1 MPDKPKFYITTPIYY
16 PSDNPHI
23 GHAYTTVAAD
33 TMTRYKK
40 MRGYDAYFLTGT
52 DEHGQKIQRRA
63 AEAGMETLPF
73 VDNIIAHFKAVW
85 QTLLIDYDDFI
96 RTTEPRHKKVVQEIF
111 QKIYDKGDIYKSE
124 YQGWYCTPC
133 ETFFTERQLA
143 EGQTCPD
150 CGRPVETMKEESYFF
165 RMSKY
170 AGRWLQFI
178 EDNPAFIR
186 PESRRNEM
194 VNFVKQGLEDLCVS
208 RTTFDWGIPVPFD
221 ARHVV
226 YVWFDALV
234 NYISALAD
242 APNGNIYERYW
253 PASVHLV
260 GKDIIRFH
268 TVIWPIMLM
277 AAEIPLPET
286 VLGHGWVLFGDSKMS
301 KSKGNV
307 IDPIVL
313 SQKYSPDA
321 IRYFLMREM
330 GYGLDCSYS
339 EDILALRIN
348 TDLANDYGNLLSRV
362 TGMADKFQGGVILAP
377 AEPTEFDGELI
388 ELAQAT
394 PVLYG
399 KLMDEMRWSDA
410 LATLWKLINKANKYI
425 DDTAPWNLRK
435 SGEQGKLASALYNI
449 AEVMRLAT
457 IMVAPVMPSVPAKVW
472 EQLGIADQP
481 QLHGWES
488 LAWGGLPA
496 GAKVIHGD
504 PLFPRLDLNALDE
517 IPINR
522 GQTPQGAFSAAS
534 SGIHLGP
541 EDGGQ
546 IKSKASLAGLNTDSG
561 PSAPDSPAPLAATP
575 APTEAAA
582 VPAAPSAA
590 LNLEP
595 EISMEQFMT
604 MDMRVVKVL
613 NCEKVPKTDKL
624 LKFELQMGNEVC
636 TIVSGIAEY
645 YQPQELIG
653 KNLIAIANLQPVKI
667 RGIKSKGMLL
677 SAVNDANGKLELLE
691 VPSID
696 SGTRVR

>member
-63 AEAGMETLPF
+63 AEADMDTLPF
-73 VDNIIAHFKAVW
+73 VDGIITRFKELW

-96 RTTEPRHKKVVQEIF
+96 RTTEPRHKRVVQDIF

-150 CGRPVETMKEESYFF
+150 CGRPVEKMKEESYFF

-170 AGRWLQFI
+170 AERWLQFI
-178 EDNPAFIR
+178 EDNPDFIR
-186 PESRRNEM
+186 PQSRRNEM

-221 ARHVV
+221 TRHVV
-226 YVWFDALV
+226 YVWFDALT
-234 NYISALAD
+234 NYYSALLD
-242 APNGNIYERYW
+242 APQGGDISGRYW

-277 AAEIPLPET
+277 AAELPLPET
-286 VLGHGWVLFGDSKMS
+286 VLGHGWVLIGDSKMS

-330 GYGLDCSYS
+330 GYGLDCNYS

-362 TGMADKFQGGVILAP
+362 TGMAEKFQGGVILAP
-377 AEPTEFDGELI
+377 AEATEYDTELI
-388 ELAQAT
+388 ELAKAT
-394 PVLYG
+394 PERYG

-410 LATLWKLINKANKYI
+410 LTELWKLINKANKYI
-425 DDTAPWNLRK
+425 DDAAPWSLNK
-435 SGEQGKLASALYNI
+435 CGEKGKLAAVLYNI
-449 AEVMRLAT
+449 AEVVRLST
-457 IMVAPVMPSVPAKVW
+457 IMLAPVMPSMPVKVW
-472 EQLGIADQP
+472 EQLGITDRP
-481 QLHGWES
+481 DLHGWES
-488 LAWGGLPA
+488 LAWGKLPA
-496 GAKVIHGD
+496 GINVTHGA
-504 PLFPRLDLNALDE
+504 PLFPRIDLNALDE
-517 IPINR
+517 IPL
-522 GQTPQGAFSAAS
+522 SA
-534 SGIHLGP
+534 LP
-541 EDGGQ
+541 
-546 IKSKASLAGLNTDSG
+546 T
-561 PSAPDSPAPLAATP
+561 AP
-575 APTEAAA
+575 A
-582 VPAAPSAA
+582 VPTT
-590 LNLEP
+590 LKLEP
-595 EISMEQFMT
+595 EVSMEQFMT

-613 NCEKVPKTDKL
+613 ACEKVPKTDKL
-624 LKFELQMGNEVC
+624 LKFELQMGEEVR
-636 TIVSGIAEY
+636 TIISGIAQY
-645 YQPQELIG
+645 YQPEELIG

-667 RGIKSKGMLL
+667 RGIVSKGMLL
-677 SAVNDANGKLELLE
+677 SAVNDATGKLELLE
-691 VPSID
+691 VPSIE

>member
-1 MPDKPKFYITTPIYY
+1 MPDKPIFYITTPIYY

-63 AEAGMETLPF
+63 AEAGLDVLPF
-73 VDNIIAHFKAVW
+73 IDDIITRFKTVW

-96 RTTEPRHKKVVQEIF
+96 RTTEPRHKRIVQEIF
-111 QKIYDKGDIYKSE
+111 QKVYDKGDIYKSE
-124 YQGWYCTPC
+124 YEGWYCTPC

-150 CGRPVETMKEESYFF
+150 CGRPVEKMKEESYFF

-170 AGRWLQFI
+170 AERWLRYI
-178 EDNPAFIR
+178 EDNPDFIR
-186 PESRRNEM
+186 PQSRRHEM
-194 VNFVKQGLEDLCVS
+194 INFVKQGLEDLCVS

-221 ARHVV
+221 SRHVV
-226 YVWFDALV
+226 YVWFDALI
-234 NYISALAD
+234 NYVSALKD
-242 APNGNIYERYW
+242 APQGDIYERYW
-253 PASVHLV
+253 PATVHLV

-277 AAEIPLPET
+277 AAELPLPET
-286 VLGHGWVLFGDSKMS
+286 VLGHGWVLLDNKKVS

-307 IDPIVL
+307 VDPIVL
-313 SQKYSPDA
+313 SQKYGPDA

-362 TGMADKFQGGVILAP
+362 TGMTAKFLGGVIVAP
-377 AEPTEFDGELI
+377 TDSTEFDAELI

-394 PVLYG
+394 PARYE

-410 LATLWKLINKANKYI
+410 LAELWKLINKANKYI
-425 DDTAPWNLRK
+425 DDTAPWSFNK
-435 SGEQGKLASALYNI
+435 AGEKGKLADVLYNI
-449 AEVMRLAT
+449 AEVMRLST
-457 IMVAPVMPSVPAKVW
+457 IMLTPVMPSVPAKVW
-472 EQLGIADQP
+472 EQLGIADKP
-481 QLHGWES
+481 ELHGWES
-488 LAWGGLPA
+488 LNWGCLPA
-496 GAKVIHGD
+496 GVQVTHGK
-504 PLFPRLDLNALDE
+504 PLFPRLDLNALDD
-517 IPINR
+517 IPLKASP
-522 GQTPQGAFSAAS
+522 TEPTATVPKKAAS
-534 SGIHLGP
+534 
-541 EDGGQ
+541 E
-546 IKSKASLAGLNTDSG
+546 T
-561 PSAPDSPAPLAATP
+561 AAN
-575 APTEAAA
+575 
-582 VPAAPSAA
+582 AA
-590 LNLEP
+590 LELEP
-595 EISMEQFMT
+595 KISMEQFMS
-604 MDMRVVKVL
+604 MDIRVVKVL

-624 LKFELQMGNEVC
+624 LKFELQMGDETR
-636 TIVSGIAEY
+636 TIVSGIAAY
-645 YQPQELIG
+645 YQPEELIG

-667 RGIKSKGMLL
+667 RGIESKGMLL

-691 VPSID
+691 VPSIE